1 MAKGKKKF
9 SDENSNKIARVI
21 AESTRLKKA
30 DKPWTA
36 LEFVEVLKENTKKSY
51 GQKEL
56 YVEAR
61 RVAKHIRKA
70 GQSVFIPQWRESHD
84 LLTSFLHGKP
94 PTIPK

>member
-1 MAKGKKKF
+1 MPKGKKKF

-21 AESTRLKKA
+21 AESTRRNNSN
-30 DKPWTA
+30 KPWTA

-70 GQSVFIPQWRESHD
+70 GHKVFIPQWRESHD
-84 LLTSFLHGKP
+84 LLTSFIHGKP
-94 PTIPK
+94 PSVPE